1 MKKKNNQ
8 KHHSITHMSL
18 LNNLLCLCV
27 CFVVLVINKWMLSVA
42 WCVYSVGSICLPQ
55 QAVNTAGWYPTPR
68 TSRPCLPTAKRF
80 TYSYKNE
87 RWLEKYFTWSV
98 LILIKPLIEKKK
110 KDFLTEQGEN
120 IQAWTTQNAIATC
133 GWTKMTAVLN
143 SVHVMKSEWMG
154 WKKAT
159 EMPINE
165 LQDADDGMLVVQLEC
180 WERFCC
186 LCRAPPAGCY
196 NFWVI
201 RRRAAALKYYQRFY
215 CNSIVI

>member
-1 MKKKNNQ
+1 
-8 KHHSITHMSL
+8 MSL

-42 WCVYSVGSICLPQ
+42 RCVYSVGSICLPQ

-68 TSRPCLPTAKRF
+68 MSRPCLPTAKRF

-87 RWLEKYFTWSV
+87 RWLEKYFTWTDLNKTADWKTSDRER
-98 LILIKPLIEKKK
+98 KEKKGI
-110 KDFLTEQGEN
+110 FLTEQGEN
-120 IQAWTTQNAIATC
+120 IQAWTTQNAIAIC
-133 GWTKMTAVLN
+133 SWTKITAVLN

-154 WKKAT
+154 WKKTT

-165 LQDADDGMLVVQLEC
+165 LQDADDGMLAVQLEC
-180 WERFCC
+180 WKRFCC
-186 LCRAPPAGCY
+186 LCRAPPAGCS
-196 NFWVI
+196 NFWVT
-201 RRRAAALKYYQRFY
+201 RRQAAALKYYQRFY